1 MSSFE
6 SSVTDKVIITE
17 EMHVGADTM
26 QGMNALI
33 HWLKGFEAGGNGV
46 VPGHFEL
53 VMHYRSLM
61 SHDYERR
68 RREADE
74 LYKLQ
79 EDDIPGGVS

>member
-1 MSSFE
+1 MSGFE
-6 SSVTDKVIITE
+6 PSANEEIIITE
-17 EMHVGADTM
+17 EMRVDVHTM

-33 HWLKGFEAGGNGV
+33 HWLKGFESNGNGV

-53 VMHYRSLM
+53 VMHYRTLM

-68 RREADE
+68 RCEADK

-79 EDDIPGGVS
+79 EGYFPGRDS